1 MGQRG
6 AHETFIAIVSAFVA
20 QKRWTQA
27 ALARRAGVSTEAIR
41 KHLRQMQKDGWPLEE
56 HKDHP
61 HIVWRMPQNWYPGV
75 LALEAEHVP
84 DLLRLLARAPRSAG
98 RDRLLKMLQQRLPLR
113 NPGPPFDVAVRAP
126 ELSPEEEQWIALL
139 EDSAAR
145 KIAVRMH
152 YTTASRRDDATR
164 HVSVHRVEVGA
175 YPRFIATCHNSG
187 RLKWF
192 RVAGVSHAVLD
203 KTQPYRE
210 ADPEK
215 VAAFERDTV
224 GGFHVEGPPVRCT
237 FFVRQPEA
245 AWVKRNLLRGMKY
258 EPADDGIRVSID
270 TAAVHVVA
278 RFVVQ
283 LGEAAWPE
291 TPELAQRV
299 ATLAQGAFRN
309 ATSERAPGAAVTS

>member
-6 AHETFIAIVSAFVA
+6 AHETFIDIVSAFVA
-20 QKRWTQA
+20 KRRWTQA
-27 ALARRAGVSTEAIR
+27 ELARKAGVRPEAIR
-41 KHLRQMQKDGWPLEE
+41 KHLMKMKEDGWPLEE
-56 HKDHP
+56 TKDHP
-61 HIVWRMPQNWYPGV
+61 HVVWRMPQGWYPGV

-84 DLLRLLARAPRSAG
+84 DLLRLLARAPRSTG
-98 RDRLLKMLQQRLPLR
+98 RDHLLKLLEQRLPLR
-113 NPGPPFDVAVRAP
+113 NPGPPFDVAVQAP
-126 ELSPEEEQWIALL
+126 EIAPDEERWIALL

-152 YTTASRRDDATR
+152 YMTASRRDDGTR

-192 RVAGVSHAVLD
+192 RVAGVSHATLD
-203 KTQPYRE
+203 KTVPYRDQ
-210 ADPEK
+210 DPEK
-215 VAAFERDTV
+215 VAAFERDTI
-224 GGFHVEGPPVRCT
+224 GGFHEEGPRVRCT

-245 AWVKRNLLRGMKY
+245 AWVKRNLLRGMKH
-258 EPADDGIRVSID
+258 EPAEDGIRVSID
-270 TAAVHVVA
+270 TAAVRVVA

-299 ATLAQGAFRN
+299 ATLAQGALKN
-309 ATSERAPGAAVTS
+309 ATTERVPSAPVRA